1 MSPEVTISKW
11 GNSQGVRIP
20 KEIIESFNVHIG
32 DKMKVSIENNRL
44 ILEPVKVGKKFNIS
58 ELVNQIPN
66 NYKKEK
72 EYFSAPMGREVL

>member
-44 ILEPVKVGKKFNIS
+44 ICKVTYLKKATWLF
-58 ELVNQIPN
+58 
-66 NYKKEK
+66 
-72 EYFSAPMGREVL
+72 